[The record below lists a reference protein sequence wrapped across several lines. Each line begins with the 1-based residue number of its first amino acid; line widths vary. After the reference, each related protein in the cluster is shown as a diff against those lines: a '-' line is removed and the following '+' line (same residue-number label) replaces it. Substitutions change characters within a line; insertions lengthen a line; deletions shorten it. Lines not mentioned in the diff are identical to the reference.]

1 MFIRAA
7 RNAGGSPPS
16 TPMNTENPSP
26 RNVMF
31 QVRVNFKASSE

>member
-1 MFIRAA
+1 
-7 RNAGGSPPS
+7 
-16 TPMNTENPSP
+16 MNTENPSP